1 MISKRV
7 KAVASAVTVA
17 GAVAA
22 AIVLPASTA
31 VAYNSG
37 GLVLDVMVQSPAQL
51 LARGAAVSV
60 PVSYTCSGASQY
72 AALYVSVAQRVGG
85 QASAAG
91 EGTVRNLTCTGEI
104 QNVAVEVLATGGEA
118 FVRGEAYVRGHI
130 NDCYNVCGD
139 EYDSRTVTFQR

>member
-22 AIVLPASTA
+22 AIVVPASTA

-37 GLVLDVMVQSPAQL
+37 GLVLDVAVQSPGQL
-51 LARGAAVSV
+51 IARGAAVSV
-60 PVSYTCSGASQY
+60 PIAYTCSGASQY
-72 AALYVSVAQRVGG
+72 TTLYVYVSQRVGG
-85 QASAAG
+85 KATATGDGSLRA
-91 EGTVRNLTCTGEI
+91 LTCTGEI
-104 QNVAVEVLATGGEA
+104 QNVDVEVPASGGEA

-130 NDCYNVCGD
+130 NDCYNFCGD
-139 EYDSRTVTFQR
+139 EYDSRTVTFER